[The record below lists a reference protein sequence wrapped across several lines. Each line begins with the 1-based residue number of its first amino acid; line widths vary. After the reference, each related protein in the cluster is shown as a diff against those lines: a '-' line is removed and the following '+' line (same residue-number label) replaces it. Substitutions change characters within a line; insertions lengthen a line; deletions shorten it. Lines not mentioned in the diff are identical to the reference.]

1 MNRIDHLVGVTRSG
15 RIGLVFAA
23 LTLAGFAPSAL
34 AQKVAPSQ
42 SAPSVTSNVA
52 PAKGKGVAA
61 VKAANQTIAAQLAQ
75 RPAAGSDA
83 EKKLAQEVTTTLR
96 GFLDLDELAK
106 RAVDQHWGKM
116 SESQRKSYLE
126 LLRSLLEDNYI
137 RGVRSNLAYSVE
149 YIGEAPAPSAT
160 AMLVLTKI
168 NAKRKGRPYS
178 IKVDYTV
185 EADAKG
191 AVHVVDI
198 ATDGVGL
205 IDNYREQFNK
215 IIAKDGVDG
224 LLAKMKKKQSA
235 AKK

>member
-1 MNRIDHLVGVTRSG
+1 MNRINQLVGSFDS
-15 RIGLVFAA
+15 RICLVLVA
-23 LTLAGFAPSAL
+23 LTLAGLAQPAL
-34 AQKVAPSQ
+34 ARKIVPSQ
-42 SAPSVTSNVA
+42 SAPAVTTNVA

-61 VKAANQTIAAQLAQ
+61 VKSANQTIAAQLAQ
-75 RPAAGSDA
+75 KPAAASEA

-106 RAVDQHWGKM
+106 RAVDKHWDKM
-116 SESQRKSYLE
+116 SESQRKDYLD
-126 LLRSLLEDNYI
+126 LLRSLLEENYI
-137 RGVRSNLAYSVE
+137 RGMRSNLAYTVE

-168 NAKRKGRPYS
+168 IAKRKGRPYS

-185 EADAKG
+185 ESDAKG
-191 AVHVVDI
+191 VVHVVDI

-215 IIAKDGVDG
+215 IIAKDGMDG
-224 LLAKMKKKQSA
+224 LLAKMKKKQGA
-235 AKK
+235 TNK